1 MAQTKQHQYDDDSQ
15 LAYFAQ
21 QDAETG
27 RVRKVQYVNG
37 VEQPLLNEG
46 GASDE
51 AHAIGY
57 AAADAVCCVH
67 RCHEHCV
74 APFCSRVLVSC
85 RGFTPS
91 AARHAFTDYSRRADL

>member
-1 MAQTKQHQYDDDSQ
+1 MAQSKQHQYDDDSQ

-74 APFCSRVLVSC
+74 APCLLACACELPWIHTLC
-85 RGFTPS
+85 R
-91 AARHAFTDYSRRADL
+91 AACVH